1 MAFRGTHDHNLDAK
15 NRLTVPSRLRTE
27 LGERVVVA
35 KGVDDCLA
43 LWPHAAYDEM
53 VETALGRLN
62 PLSPETRRMKRF
74 FNSQAHTAD
83 LDSAGR
89 VMIPAFLMEAGKLGR
104 EVIISGA
111 GECLEIWDRAAWA
124 AEEAAMAA
132 GIDGLTAN
140 LGHAG

>member
-15 NRLTVPSRLRTE
+15 NRLTVPSKLRIE
-27 LGERVVVA
+27 LGEKVVVA

-43 LWPHAAYDEM
+43 IWPQAGYDAM
-53 VETALGRLN
+53 VASTLAGLN
-62 PLSPETRRMKRF
+62 PMSPETRRLRRF
-74 FNSQAHTAD
+74 FNSQAHATEI
-83 LDSAGR
+83 DSAGR
-89 VMIPAFLMEAGKLGR
+89 VMIPAFLMDQGKLGR
-104 EVIISGA
+104 EVVVSGA

>member
-43 LWPHAAYDEM
+43 IWPQAAYDTM
-53 VETALGRLN
+53 VASTLAGLN
-62 PLSPETRRMKRF
+62 PMSPQARRMRRF
-74 FNSQAHTAD
+74 FNSMAHATD

-89 VMIPAFLMEAGKLGR
+89 VMIPAYLMDHGKLGR
-104 EVIISGA
+104 EVVVTGA
-111 GECLEIWDRAAWA
+111 GDCLEIWDRTAWA
-124 AEEAAMAA
+124 AEETAMAS
-132 GIDGLTAN
+132 GIDELTAN

>member
-15 NRLTVPSRLRTE
+15 NRLTVPSKLRTE

-43 LWPHAAYDEM
+43 LWPQAAYDAM
-53 VETALGRLN
+53 VETALGGLN
-62 PLSPETRRMKRF
+62 PVSPEARRGKRF

-83 LDSAGR
+83 LDAAGR
-89 VMIPAFLMEAGKLGR
+89 VMIPATLMEAGKLGR
-104 EVIISGA
+104 EVVVSGA

-124 AEEAAMAA
+124 AEAAAMAA
-132 GIDGLTAN
+132 GIDELTAN